1 MQQKEKKKEHI
12 IMQII
17 DVFFVMILCF
27 ATLLTTMLMQGK
39 VLVGTGNTAERIQ
52 YSFNAVTF
60 LTVAGI
66 LVFYTSFV
74 CLASNRE
81 LKDMIKFLY
90 RSTDNN
96 SDKVGEQNEHLDN
109 Y

>member
-27 ATLLTTMLMQGK
+27 ATLLSTMLMQGK
-39 VLVGTGNTAERIQ
+39 VLVGTGSAAGKIQ
-52 YSFNAVTF
+52 YSFNIVTF

-66 LVFYTSFV
+66 LIVYTAFV
-74 CLASNRE
+74 CLASDRE

-90 RSTDNN
+90 RAIDNK
-96 SDKVGEQNEHLDN
+96 SDKNER
-109 Y
+109 